1 MFKEF
6 SPDTP
11 LHIFVSE
18 YNNLWSIYEE
28 QITGNTHDIWMQ
40 LVPKNTDFMGDMKNG
55 KHESR

>member
-11 LHIFVSE
+11 LHFSVSE

-28 QITGNTHDIWMQ
+28 EIIGTKY
-40 LVPKNTDFMGDMKNG
+40 VF
-55 KHESR
+55 